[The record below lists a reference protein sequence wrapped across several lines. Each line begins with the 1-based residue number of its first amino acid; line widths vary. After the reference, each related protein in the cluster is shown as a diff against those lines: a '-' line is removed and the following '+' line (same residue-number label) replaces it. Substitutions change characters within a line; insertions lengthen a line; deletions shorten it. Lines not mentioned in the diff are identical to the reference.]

1 MSEMSFS
8 NDLLLRALDKAPPL
22 GYGSQRKDRD
32 EASGHEGK
40 EGQAYTVDPKVRHL
54 AGRDDSKYT
63 KTGLSRRGSKTRYG
77 DEPRK
82 ITRTPRPSPGPRS
95 DFDTEGDGSS
105 VLAPKPDWMGKML
118 EKMDPMARR
127 ALAAIEGV
135 QKAIQANDTEG
146 ISAGIMAA
154 ENALAMLKSDLDLH
168 DQITKSVS
176 KTQPAE
182 RFMGVIPQ
190 YDNNASDY
198 NGTENAVAMG
208 VSRHGRATGFFM
220 PHRIV

>member
-1 MSEMSFS
+1 MSFS

-22 GYGSQRKDRD
+22 GQGSQRKTRR
-32 EASGHEGK
+32 EAEGHEGK
-40 EGQAYTVDPKVRHL
+40 EGQAYTVDPKVQHM
-54 AGRDDSKYT
+54 AGRNDSKYS
-63 KTGLSRRGSKTRYG
+63 KTGLSGRQTLYDHERRSVR
-77 DEPRK
+77 RQ
-82 ITRTPRPSPGPRS
+82 PRPSPGPRS
-95 DFDTEGDGSS
+95 DFETEGDGSS

>member
-1 MSEMSFS
+1 MSFS
-8 NDLLLRALDKAPPL
+8 NDLLLRALEKAPPI
-22 GYGSQRKDRD
+22 GQGSKRMSRP
-32 EASGHEGK
+32 EASGHSGK
-40 EGQAYTVDPKVRHL
+40 EGQVYTEDPKIS
-54 AGRDDSKYT
+54 AMASRDQWGKKGEGEKDRLDYK
-63 KTGLSRRGSKTRYG
+63 GRGSKTNTYR
-77 DEPRK
+77 
-82 ITRTPRPSPGPRS
+82 TRMPRPGPGKRS
-95 DFDTEGDGSS
+95 DFETEGDGSS
-105 VLAPKPDWMGKML
+105 VFAPKPDWMGKML

-154 ENALAMLKSDLDLH
+154 ENALAMLKSDLSLH
-168 DQITKSVS
+168 DQIAKSMQNN
-176 KTQPAE
+176 QPAD
-182 RFMGVIPQ
+182 RFLGVIPQ

-208 VSRHGRATGFFM
+208 VSRHGRSTGFFT